1 MAVLSGRDAGRWRQL
16 GQRVAEVLEPIL
28 GPRVLA
34 GRWLR
39 SGREWRTEAL
49 GPALGRA
56 RRGAERLVAGSSV
69 VVRTDVR
76 DFYPSIGPSSL
87 YRCLRRVGLPAEDA
101 NTASAML
108 EGWGSDGYA
117 GLPVGPPASSVLS
130 NAVLAPVDQA
140 LGDGPWLRWCDDLLI
155 GVRSVADADRVLERL
170 DIELAGLGLD
180 RSGPKTHVLEGTTVR
195 WPGAGSSMPL

>member
-16 GQRVAEVLEPIL
+16 GQRVAGVLEPIL

-34 GRWLR
+34 GRSVR

-49 GPALGRA
+49 RPALGRA
-56 RRGAERLVAGSSV
+56 RLGAERLVAGSSL

-76 DFYPSIGPSSL
+76 EFYPSIDPSSL

-101 NTASAML
+101 NTASTML
-108 EGWGSDGYA
+108 EGWGSEGYP
-117 GLPVGPPASSVLS
+117 GLPVGPPASAVLS
-130 NAVLAPVDQA
+130 NALLAPVDEA

-155 GVRSVADADRVLERL
+155 GVRSVADADLVLERL
-170 DIELAGLGLD
+170 DIELARLGLD
-180 RSGPKTHVLEGTTVR
+180 RSGPKTYVLEGTTVR